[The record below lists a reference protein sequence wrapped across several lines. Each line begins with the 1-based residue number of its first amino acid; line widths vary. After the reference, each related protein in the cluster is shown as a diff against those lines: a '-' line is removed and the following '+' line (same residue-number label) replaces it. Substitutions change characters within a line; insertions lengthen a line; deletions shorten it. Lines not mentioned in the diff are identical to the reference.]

1 MNLLSINFWFQMQ
14 PDMFI
19 PWVGMTFLVVF
30 TVMAIV
36 GVVAKIYGVKAGLDK
51 FVRRAVERA
60 GNLLLTM
67 GLIGLLIYFFTFEH
81 VPILSMRLWLLVWL
95 LSALAWVWSIARYV
109 RVDIPAKRELMA
121 ERERLNKW
129 IPKPKH

>member
-1 MNLLSINFWFQMQ
+1 MQ

-36 GVVAKIYGVKAGLDK
+36 GVVVKIYGVKAGLDK

-129 IPKPKH
+129 IPKPKR

>member
-1 MNLLSINFWFQMQ
+1 MQ

-36 GVVAKIYGVKAGLDK
+36 GIVAKIYGVKAGLDK

-67 GLIGLLIYFFTFEH
+67 GLVGLLICFFTFEH

-129 IPKPKH
+129 IPKPKK